1 MQELMKNKKAVI
13 YTRCSVESVYTKK
26 ETIENQI
33 EVITKY
39 CLDNNF
45 TIIKIYQDNGYSGS
59 TMQRPGIV
67 EMMEDMKL
75 RKFDTI
81 IVKDLSRFSRNYL
94 EAGHYLDEVFPKEK
108 IRFIAITDNYDSATY
123 YDVQSFALKLWL
135 NNMYIQ
141 DIGNKIRFNNER
153 RAKVSYMSAG
163 CKFGYTRENGEYKI
177 VEEDAKTIRYI
188 FKLYIEE
195 GLSFKKIAK
204 RLEEEKVYSPGYS
217 YYLKNGNVKNQNS
230 EKIINNPYNWQDAMV
245 SRILLDTIYYGTVVN
260 RKIIK
265 KNGVVKRNDELIE
278 VPNVVP
284 AIISKETFDEAAR
297 IRKSRKCFT
306 NIHHTNKLDFVFC
319 NCGGKMGYSQGY
331 YKCHKCHTHIRSEL
345 LYKILYEDIQE
356 ILKETIADKDKIKA
370 VLIKKFSKYDDR
382 KYQELRK
389 QKQKIDKQFEIAFE
403 NMINGI
409 ITSEQYSKK
418 VKEFNI
424 LNDSIESEMNLIRV
438 DLSQKAILEK
448 ELNKF
453 LSMLS
458 NIKFEYDENNLELFE
473 KLINRVIVERP
484 QRRYKKVNVDVSYKF
499 SKV

>member
-1 MQELMKNKKAVI
+1 MKELINNKKAVI
-13 YTRCSVESVYTKK
+13 YTRSSVESTYTKK
-26 ETIENQI
+26 ESIENQV
-33 EVITKY
+33 EFITKF
-39 CLDNNF
+39 CLDNEF
-45 TIIKIYQDNGYSGS
+45 TIVKVYQDDGFSGS
-59 TMQRPGIV
+59 SMRRPGIE
-67 EMMEDMKL
+67 EMMDDMKL

-123 YDVQSFALKLWL
+123 YDEQSFALRLWL

-153 RAKVSYMSAG
+153 RARSEYMSAG
-163 CKFGYTRENGEYKI
+163 CRFGYTQENGEYKI
-177 VEEDAKTIRYI
+177 VEEDAKTVRYI

-195 GLSFKKIAK
+195 GLSFDKIAK
-204 RLEEEKVYSPGYS
+204 RLESEKVYSPGYS
-217 YYLKNGNVKNQNS
+217 YYLKNGKVKNANP
-230 EKIINNPYNWQDAMV
+230 EKIINNPYNWQGAMV
-245 SRILLDTIYYGTVVN
+245 SRILLDTIYYGTVIN

-284 AIISKETFDEAAR
+284 AIISKETFDKAKE
-297 IRKSRKCFT
+297 IRKSRKCFE
-306 NIHHTNKLDFVFC
+306 NIHHTNKLDFIIC
-319 NCGGKMGYSQGY
+319 SCGGKMGYSQGY
-331 YKCHKCHTHIRSEL
+331 YKCHRCHTHIRSEL
-345 LYKILYEDIQE
+345 LYKILAEDIQV
-356 ILKETIADKDKIKA
+356 IINETIADKDKIKA
-370 VLIKKFSKYDDR
+370 ALVKKFSKYDDR

-389 QKQKIDKQFEIAFE
+389 QKQKIDKQFEVAFE
-403 NMINGI
+403 NMINGV

-418 VKEFNI
+418 VKELNI
-424 LNDSIESEMNLIRV
+424 IHDSLESEMNLIMV
-438 DLSQKAILEK
+438 DLSQKAILKK
-448 ELNKF
+448 ELTRF

-484 QRRYKKVNVDVSYKF
+484 QRRYKKVNVNISYKF
-499 SKV
+499 SK